1 MCAPTGWLADHQVT
15 RIGMKS
21 ISDYWRSV
29 VYLLRRDSPEH
40 CHRRAVDQ
48 LSYRVILEPA
58 ARLPTQHISP
68 ILDSSPVWAP
78 LERGVR
84 SGDWGHAVTAPAGA
98 ASRPHHARDPAS
110 LS

>member
-29 VYLLRRDSPEH
+29 VYLLRRDSREH

-84 SGDWGHAVTAPAGA
+84 SGDWGMPSPPPAGA